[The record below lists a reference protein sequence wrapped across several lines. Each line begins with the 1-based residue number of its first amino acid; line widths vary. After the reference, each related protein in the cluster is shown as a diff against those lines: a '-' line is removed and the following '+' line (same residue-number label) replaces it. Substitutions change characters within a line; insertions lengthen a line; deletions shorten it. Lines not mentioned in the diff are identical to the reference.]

1 MATRITQTMLNS
13 NMLRN
18 LNTSMNKMSK
28 LQEQSSTGRVISR
41 PSDDP
46 VVASRGMFYRTA
58 LNQNE
63 QYQRNA
69 DQASAWMDTADQ
81 ALDDVGLV
89 MQRVKELVTQSG
101 GVMDATSLNAIADE
115 IDQLREQI
123 GATANQTLGGY
134 YVFAGTDS
142 DNPPYDSAT
151 KTFVNT
157 NTGDI
162 NFEVSEGVYL
172 PVNVKGV
179 DVFSSPSTTDN
190 IFSLMTNIS
199 NTLRSGQSA
208 ASYTDEVDDKTRT
221 VLSARTA
228 LGARVNRLELT
239 QSRLESQNLNINTL
253 MSDNEDA
260 DMSEVYTELKMQ
272 ESVYQ
277 SALSIGARVIQTSL
291 VDYLK

>member
-1 MATRITQTMLNS
+1 MATRITQTMLNN

-46 VVASRGMFYRTA
+46 VIASRGMFYRTA

-81 ALDDVGLV
+81 SLDDVGQV
-89 MQRVKELVTQSG
+89 MQRVKELVTYSG
-101 GVMDATSLNAIADE
+101 SVLDATSLEAIAQE
-115 IDQLREQI
+115 IDQLKGQI
-123 GATANQTLGGY
+123 GTAANQTLGGY
-134 YVFAGTDS
+134 YIFAGTDS
-142 DNPPYDSAT
+142 DNPPYNPS
-151 KTFVNT
+151 
-157 NTGDI
+157 TGVFSGNDQDI
-162 NFEVSEGVYL
+162 NFEISEGIYL
-172 PVNVKGV
+172 PVNVKGA
-179 DVFSSPSTTDN
+179 DVFNSPSSTDN
-190 IFSLMTNIS
+190 IFTLLTNIS
-199 NTLRSGQSA
+199 SKLRSGEQA
-208 ASYTDEVDDKTRT
+208 TDYLDEVDEKSNQI
-221 VLSARTA
+221 LSVRTA

-239 QSRLESQNLNINTL
+239 QNRLDSQNLNVNTL
-253 MSDNEDA
+253 LSNNEDA
-260 DMSEVYTELKMQ
+260 DMSEVYTDLKMQ